1 LRSGRLVVAEN
12 SGAAVFLAMQ
22 GRKTGNRFE
31 RNGFV
36 LASQNEKM
44 GFYFVNP
51 VEIPIFVSVFGFS
64 RMQKDP

>member
-1 LRSGRLVVAEN
+1 MIE
-12 SGAAVFLAMQ
+12 
-22 GRKTGNRFE
+22 KKKK
-31 RNGFV
+31 
-36 LASQNEKM
+36 KM